1 MEPGNKGGCF
11 HFSCKMHGSLTAG
24 FPSMAWDDAE
34 EEQTLQSHK
43 CVLTAKDPLRG
54 FSTGVYPCSQL
65 TL

>member
-1 MEPGNKGGCF
+1 
-11 HFSCKMHGSLTAG
+11 MHGSLTAG